1 MTTKLAIS
9 KVFYNPKMYNKA
21 FIFTTI
27 FAFAVSSCTSSK
39 QINSEKSICNEN
51 LNFKKIFFQ
60 KIQNVETFMTKYPEF
75 KSIEDLENY
84 YTAERI
90 DMFKSSLLYISK
102 YSKVSYESMLN
113 YDQSYPIGEYEK
125 DKKNWL
131 KWYDENKCT
140 NIQFE
145 DSILS
150 K

>member
-1 MTTKLAIS
+1 MTTKLAIL
-9 KVFYNPKMYNKA
+9 KVFFNPKMYKNA
-21 FIFTTI
+21 FLFTTI
-27 FAFAVSSCTSSK
+27 LVFAVSSCTSSK
-39 QINSEKSICNEN
+39 QTNSKKSICNEN